1 MKKLWHVRTGSTH
14 SAVRKDEIL
23 PFATTWVNLK
33 NIMVSE
39 ISQTGKE
46 PYDFTHM
53 WDIKLKATNEQTR
66 KTKNKQK
73 SETQTTVWW
82 LPEEKESGGKNK
94 GK

>member
-53 WDIKLKATNEQTR
+53 WDIKLKLVDTDSNVVVVRRMGVVQWGVQRA
-66 KTKNKQK
+66 
-73 SETQTTVWW
+73 
-82 LPEEKESGGKNK
+82 
-94 GK
+94 